1 MRPAKITIAA
11 ERHMKALALARE
23 CVQLGA
29 RSRTIELLTG
39 LSASRI
45 ASHFHGHPSPS
56 QRGRP
61 PDSREWY
68 YKTTLPNRAQACM
81 LVSIYHRLCQLGI
94 DPAQALVRGYAHY
107 AAACKGEHRLKF
119 DRAFDLVAHFD
130 GRWIVAQRSFAL
142 ADCPIC
148 GSQVLTGPQSDA
160 AIRIAGKEC
169 PFCRLIERFRR
180 DPRIED
186 SFPVVP
192 VAEPPVI
199 QFPSAV
205 VLRALG

>member
-1 MRPAKITIAA
+1 M
-11 ERHMKALALARE
+11 
-23 CVQLGA
+23 QLGA

-119 DRAFDLVAHFD
+119 DSAFDLVAHFD

-180 DPRIED
+180 DPRIQD